1 MTRTTAKRVNILGAD
16 MVELHVSDRY
26 VGSFTN
32 IISYQEAQEAY
43 DNQLALFDW
52 NPIFTYKVL
61 KPLFEK

>member
-26 VGSFTN
+26 LGGFTN
-32 IISYQEAQEAY
+32 IISYQEAEEAY
-43 DNQLALFDW
+43 NNHLALFDW

-61 KPLFEK
+61 EPLFEK